1 MVKLAF
7 EIGLERKVIKILR
20 VLSRSWAGNESKKGS
35 YLVREQKISGLE
47 NSPRKTGEWQAVTL
61 SGAQA

>member
-47 NSPRKTGEWQAVTL
+47 NSPRKTGE
-61 SGAQA
+61 